1 MNKMKLAIATPFYS
15 VTAFAPYIVSLL
27 DSVRALDEIGIE
39 WEYWQVCGDSYVD
52 RAKNSLIHRFLK
64 SDCTHIFMVDSD
76 ESWDYVGFA
85 RIVKAAI
92 KGCEVVGGLYPCKN
106 NWEFYGGVPRYN
118 EDGFLIGHEEE
129 GMRLIEMDCIPG
141 GFLIYSR
148 EAFERAR
155 PNLNSYIAPETGES
169 ILEAFRCN
177 IEAGGGRIGEDIYF
191 QRRYQEMGGKVF
203 CEPDVS
209 IQHFGVKAWEGNYH
223 QYLLKQKEN
232 ADAETIVGMSPEH
245 TRGLLKK
252 LSESKAAMD
261 ALDIIAQE
269 GNE

>member
-1 MNKMKLAIATPFYS
+1 MQKMKLAIATPFYS

-39 WEYWQVCGDSYVD
+39 WDYWQICGDSYVD

-76 ESWDYVGFA
+76 ESWDVVGFA
-85 RIVKAAI
+85 RIVKAALA
-92 KGCEVVGGLYPCKN
+92 GCEVVGGLYPCKN
-106 NWEFYGGVPRYN
+106 NWEFYGGVPRYDT
-118 EDGFLIGHEEE
+118 DGYMLGIEQN
-129 GMRLIEMDCIPG
+129 GMRLIEMECIPG

-155 PNLNSYIAPETGES
+155 PNLNSYIAPETNES

-177 IEAGGGRIGEDIYF
+177 IEAGGGRIGEDVYF

-209 IQHFGVKAWEGNYH
+209 IQHFGVKAWQGNFH
-223 QYLLKQKEN
+223 QYLLKQKAE
-232 ADAETIVGMSPEH
+232 ADSETILGMTPEH
-245 TRGLLKK
+245 TKQLLAA
-252 LSESKAAMD
+252 LSESKTAKEAMEV
-261 ALDIIAQE
+261 IAPAPK
-269 GNE
+269 